1 MAIDGVNGRTNY
13 IGTSIVSLRNQLN
26 DLTRQLASGK
36 VSTTYAGQ
44 GPDRGFALSL
54 RAQVSILDA
63 YSDTSK
69 NVNTRLNVVNLALQG
84 MSDIGKSVKSAAT
97 TSTIVL
103 NNNGQTSGQITAQ
116 AAFANAVSLLNS
128 QAGDRY
134 LFSGR
139 TTDKPATVSADV
151 MLYGNGTQAGLS
163 QLINER
169 RQADQGTGNMGHLSV
184 ASPPATTTVTSVAE
198 DGSAFGLKL
207 GAVTSSLTGATV
219 TQAAGVPP
227 SATIDLGA
235 TNPNSGEKLTFNFT
249 LPDGTTEPITLTA
262 TTTTPVPTGSL
273 AIGVDTVATTAN
285 LQAALTSAIK
295 TLGDTSLVAASAV
308 KASDDFFN
316 PSATI
321 SGSPL
326 NSKAATLPNT
336 GATLLSGAAATD
348 SLAVDFAPG
357 DTITVNGTPITFVA
371 SGATGN
377 DINITDSVQTLL
389 AKIDSITGTTTPS
402 TINGG
407 AITLHGG
414 SGDALSVTSSNAAA
428 FAALGFGA
436 TVSANPAPLRVA
448 GPPFSTA
455 TTLVAGTPANTISW
469 YTGETGYNSPRGT
482 AVARV
487 DQSVTVQYGARANE
501 QALRYQLQNIAV
513 YSVVTTNAANP
524 NAGAQVT
531 ALQQRISANLAP
543 QTGQQSIQDMQ
554 AQFAGAQTAIK
565 AATDRQTQVKGMAQ
579 TMLDSIEGI
588 NQDEVATKILAL
600 QTNLQASYQTTS
612 MLYQTTLLKY
622 LSEIA
627 RQSRIRKRPPHGG
640 LLLFRRR
647 RQSGRLASG
656 RIGSVGLLQLVVQS
670 RSASLHGRSASC
682 LPSAR
687 DTGRR

>member
-13 IGTSIVSLRNQLN
+13 IGMSIVNLRAQLN

-36 VSTTYAGQ
+36 ISTTYAGQ
-44 GPDRGFALSL
+44 GLDRGFAISL
-54 RAQVSILDA
+54 RAQVASIDA
-63 YSDTSK
+63 YSNTAK
-69 NVNTRLNVVNLALQG
+69 NVNTRLSVVNLALQG

-139 TTDKPATVSADV
+139 TTDMPATVSPNV

-169 RQADQGTGNMGHLSV
+169 RQADQGTGGMGHLAV
-184 ASPPATTTVTSVAE
+184 ASPPATTTVTSLSE
-198 DGSAFGLKL
+198 DGSAFGFKL
-207 GAVTSSLTGATV
+207 AAITSSLTGATV

-227 SATIDLGA
+227 SATVDLGA
-235 TNPNSGEKLTFNFT
+235 VNPSNGDAITFNFT

-262 TTTTPVPTGSL
+262 TTSTPVPTGSF

-285 LQAALTSAIK
+285 LQAALTSAIQK
-295 TLGDTSLVAASAV
+295 LGDTSLVAASAI

-321 SGSPL
+321 GG
-326 NSKAATLPNT
+326 AAVNNKDAAPAPIT
-336 GATLLSGAAATD
+336 GATLLSGAAATN
-348 SLAVDFAPG
+348 SLATDFAAG

-377 DINITDSVQTLL
+377 EINITDSVQTLL
-389 AKIDSITGTTTPS
+389 AKIDSITGTDNPS

-414 SGDALSVTSSNAAA
+414 SGAALTVTSSNTAA

-455 TTLVAGTPANTISW
+455 TTLVAGTPANTVSW
-469 YTGETGYNSPRGT
+469 YTGETGADSARGT

-501 QALRYQLQNIAV
+501 EALRYQLQNIAV

-524 NAGAQVT
+524 NAGAQVS

-543 QTGQQSIQDMQ
+543 QSGQQSIQDMQ

-612 MLYQTTLLKY
+612 MLYQTTLLKF
-622 LSEIA
+622 L
-627 RQSRIRKRPPHGG
+627 
-640 LLLFRRR
+640 
-647 RQSGRLASG
+647 
-656 RIGSVGLLQLVVQS
+656 
-670 RSASLHGRSASC
+670 
-682 LPSAR
+682 
-687 DTGRR
+687 